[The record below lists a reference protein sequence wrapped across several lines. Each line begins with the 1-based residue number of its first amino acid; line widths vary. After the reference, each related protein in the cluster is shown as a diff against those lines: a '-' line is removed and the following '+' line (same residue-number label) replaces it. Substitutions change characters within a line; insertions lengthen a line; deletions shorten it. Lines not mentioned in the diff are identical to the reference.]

1 MYNLNF
7 HATFKYL
14 QSLIVRDLLVIVYEA
29 CGDLAM
35 NNNMVIIYL
44 CAGHTKTK

>member
-1 MYNLNF
+1 MI
-7 HATFKYL
+7 A
-14 QSLIVRDLLVIVYEA
+14 IVYEA

-35 NNNMVIIYL
+35 GNTVVIIYL